1 MKTLFLLL
9 AFLFSVSVS
18 AEVYKWV
25 DEGGKV
31 HYGDSPDA
39 SSNATRLP
47 GFEASSPPPP
57 VEAPSPKEPEPTPAA
72 EAAETTPGVYS
83 FPELFGDRSAQG
95 PANYDIR
102 ITTPAQDATVR
113 DNQGIIPV
121 AFTTTP
127 MPDEDFSY
135 QMYLDGEPWFQP
147 FFSQQVYL
155 SNVNRGSHTIQVRL
169 MNSEGSVVGESGSVT
184 FHLHRASALN
194 RNRN

>member
-31 HYGDSPDA
+31 HYGDRPDA

-47 GFEASSPPPP
+47 GYEVSRPSSPVAPP
-57 VEAPSPKEPEPTPAA
+57 PKEPAPPAEPDG
-72 EAAETTPGVYS
+72 TTPGVYS

-95 PANYDIR
+95 PVNYNIR
-102 ITTPAQDATVR
+102 ITTPLQDATVR

>member
-9 AFLFSVSVS
+9 TIVFSVSVS

-25 DEGGKV
+25 DDEGRV
-31 HYGDSPDA
+31 HFGDRPDA
-39 SSNATRLP
+39 GSNATRLP
-47 GFEASSPPPP
+47 GFEVSTPSAQ
-57 VEAPSPKEPEPTPAA
+57 VEASTRGEPVPAE
-72 EAAETTPGVYS
+72 EAAGTTPGVYN

-95 PANYDIR
+95 PVNYSIS
-102 ITTPAQDATVR
+102 ITTPSQDATVR

-121 AFTTTP
+121 AFTTIP

-155 SNVNRGSHTIQVRL
+155 SNVDRGSHTIQVRL
-169 MNSEGSVVGESGSVT
+169 MDSEGSVVGESNSVT
-184 FHLHRASALN
+184 FHLHRASAQN

>member
-31 HYGDSPDA
+31 HYGDRPDA

-47 GFEASSPPPP
+47 GFEVSRPSSPVAPP
-57 VEAPSPKEPEPTPAA
+57 PKEPAPPAEPDG
-72 EAAETTPGVYS
+72 TTPGVYS
-83 FPELFGDRSAQG
+83 FPELFGDRSAQA
-95 PANYDIR
+95 PANYTIR
-102 ITTPAQDATVR
+102 ITTPLQDATVR

-155 SNVNRGSHTIQVRL
+155 SNVNRGSHSIQVRL

>member
-1 MKTLFLLL
+1 MKTLFVLL
-9 AFLFSVSVS
+9 AIVFSVSVS

-25 DEGGKV
+25 DEEGRV
-31 HYGDSPDA
+31 HYGDRPGD

-57 VEAPSPKEPEPTPAA
+57 VEAPSPKEPAPAA
-72 EAAETTPGVYS
+72 KPAETTPGVYS
-83 FPELFGDRSAQG
+83 FPELFGDRSVPG
-95 PANYDIR
+95 PANYNIS
-102 ITTPAQDATVR
+102 ITTPLQDATVR

-155 SNVNRGSHTIQVRL
+155 SNVERGSHSIQVRL
-169 MNSEGSVVGESGSVT
+169 MDSEGTVVGESNSVT

>member
-9 AFLFSVSVS
+9 ALVFSVSVA
-18 AEVYKWV
+18 AEVYKWI
-25 DEGGKV
+25 DEEGRV
-31 HYGDSPDA
+31 HYGDRPGG
-39 SSNATRLP
+39 SSNVTRLP
-47 GFEASSPPPP
+47 GFEASSSPPP
-57 VEAPSPKEPEPTPAA
+57 VEAPSPKEPVPAVKP
-72 EAAETTPGVYS
+72 AETTPGVYS
-83 FPELFGDRSAQG
+83 FPELFGDRSAPG
-95 PANYDIR
+95 PANYSIS
-102 ITTPAQDATVR
+102 ITTPLQDATVR

-155 SNVNRGSHTIQVRL
+155 SNVERGSHSIQVRL
-169 MNSEGSVVGESGSVT
+169 MDSEGSVVGESNSVT